1 MDAVR
6 AMLTSLRLD
15 SYADAFEDAGYDDLE
30 FIATGVDN
38 VKLLEEIGSCV
49 NMKPGQCALCSNP
62 LRYCSRLTRPAPSSL
77 SQPAEA
83 HLTASRLHHL
93 AAQRGVRR
101 RRRRKRMRSMYR
113 RFGYDMQY
121 NMGGLGR
128 EGR

>member
-1 MDAVR
+1 MDTGMDAVR

-49 NMKPGQCALCSNP
+49 NMKPGQCALSSNP
-62 LRYCSRLTRPAPSSL
+62 LCYCSRLTRPLLSSSL
-77 SQPAEA
+77 AACRSSSRCFPATSPRCA
-83 HLTASRLHHL
+83 T
-93 AAQRGVRR
+93 
-101 RRRRKRMRSMYR
+101 RRKKKKKKTNEIY
-113 RFGYDMQY
+113 Y